1 MWYLLYGPDALARD
15 DEVTRMKHG
24 LGDGDA
30 QLNVTVF
37 DSTALLKEIQ
47 AACDAVGFF
56 VEKRLVIVKH
66 WLSKSDLPKRNKG
79 KADDDVIAKLI
90 KWLPDLSEATELV
103 FVEDDALAESHP
115 LMKLS
120 KAKAGGGQVQFF
132 DMPENPVNW
141 IMARV
146 KLRKGQ
152 MLPQAAQVLANRIHR
167 GNKYDR
173 DHFAEDSRLYLRKL
187 DNEIEKLTAYANGR
201 PITPDD
207 VAALVAEE
215 DVADMFGLMDAISQR
230 RLADAYALMRG
241 VLVRGEAPQV
251 VLTMLSRQTRMLLI
265 AKENERAPNLADLL
279 GVKPFAVSK
288 LLDQAR
294 RFSLADLEQAHRAAL
309 AADVAIKT
317 GQMEDVVALDVLLA
331 EIGGADR

>member
-1 MWYLLYGPDALARD
+1 MWYFLYGPDALARD
-15 DEVTRMKHG
+15 DEVRQMKLA
-24 LGDGDA
+24 LGDAVA

-37 DSTALLKEIQ
+37 DSSTPLKEVQ

-56 VEKRLVIVKH
+56 VEKRLVIAKY
-66 WLSKSDLPKRNKG
+66 WLSRADQPRRNKS
-79 KADDDVIAKLI
+79 KADDEVLAKLV
-90 KWLPDLSEATELV
+90 KWLPELPDSTELV
-103 FVEDDALAESHP
+103 FVEDDALPESHP
-115 LMKLS
+115 LMKL
-120 KAKAGGGQVQFF
+120 AKDKQAGGRVKLF
-132 DMPENPVNW
+132 DMPENPVQW
-141 IMARV
+141 IIERV

-152 MLPQAAQVLANRIHR
+152 IMPQAAQLLSQRIHR

-187 DNEIEKLTAYANGR
+187 DNEIEKLSAYANQR
-201 PITPDD
+201 PITTDD
-207 VAALVAEE
+207 VTALVAEE

-241 VLVRGEAPQV
+241 VLVRGEAPQI

-294 RFSLADLEQAHRAAL
+294 RFSLAELERAHRATL

-317 GQMEDVVALDVLLA
+317 GQMEDLVALDVLLA
-331 EIGGADR
+331 EIGGVGS